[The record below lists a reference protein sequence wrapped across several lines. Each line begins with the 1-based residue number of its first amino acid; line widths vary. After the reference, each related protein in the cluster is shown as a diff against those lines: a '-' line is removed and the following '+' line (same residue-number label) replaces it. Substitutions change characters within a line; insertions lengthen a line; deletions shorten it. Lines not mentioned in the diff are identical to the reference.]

1 MSGLRIHPT
10 AVVAGGAEL
19 DVDVEIGPY
28 AIIGPGVR
36 IGAAT
41 VVGPHVVI
49 EGYTTIGKENRI
61 FQFAAVG
68 AIPQDLKYKG
78 EPSRLLIGDR
88 NRIREFVTLHPGTKG
103 GGMVTSIGHGNL
115 LMNYVH
121 IAHDC
126 RLGDSNVVANGVQ
139 LGGHVTVE
147 SFAVLGALSAVHQ
160 FARIGESAIVG
171 AGSMVSQD
179 VPPFCNAT
187 GDRARLHGL
196 NTVGLQRRGISS
208 EIVAALKRAY
218 RVMFQSS
225 LKAREAIVRIRA
237 EQPGIAE
244 VERFVAFIESSARGV
259 CR

>member
-1 MSGLRIHPT
+1 VSGTRIHPT

-19 DVDVEIGPY
+19 DHNVEIGPY
-28 AIIGPGVR
+28 SIIGPHVR
-36 IGAAT
+36 TGAAT

-49 EGYTTIGKENRI
+49 EGFTTIGSENRI
-61 FQFAAVG
+61 FQYAAVG

-78 EPSRLLIGDR
+78 EPSRLVIGDR
-88 NRIREFVTLHPGTKG
+88 NRIREFVTLHPGTEG
-103 GGMVTSIGHGNL
+103 GGMVTTIGHGNL

-139 LGGHVTVE
+139 LGGHVTIE

-196 NTVGLQRRGISS
+196 NTLGLQRRGLSG
-208 EIVAALKRAY
+208 EVASALKRAY
-218 RVMFQSS
+218 RIMFQSE
-225 LKAREAIVRIRA
+225 LKARDALLRIRA
-237 EQPGIAE
+237 DLPGIAE
-244 VERFVAFIESSARGV
+244 VERFVAFIESSERGV